1 MSLDAPTPKPRRR
14 KAAVADAPAG
24 YHEARDV
31 APGRSS
37 DPAPAPA
44 TTPTHTFRLPG
55 GKTMTLS
62 TDRVRAAPA
71 LSPQLSFA
79 LGQNAIGL
87 GLWGLCAPKGVNR
100 FLGLTNSPQ
109 TTQALFGARELATG
123 MALFSDPTR
132 ASALWARVAGDAFD
146 IAVLSRLIRRDNPK
160 RGNARLALGV
170 VLAVTALDLIAAI
183 RLTNVHRNGQGAPR

>member
-1 MSLDAPTPKPRRR
+1 MSLDVFRS
-14 KAAVADAPAG
+14 DAPPRGASG
-24 YHEARDV
+24 APPSGFAR
-31 APGRSS
+31 PSHPSS
-37 DPAPAPA
+37 APA
-44 TTPTHTFRLPG
+44 TTPTRTFRLPG

-71 LSPQLSFA
+71 VSPQISFL

-87 GLWGLCAPKGVNR
+87 GLWGLCAPRGVNR

-109 TTQALFGARELATG
+109 ATQVLFGARELATG

-132 ASALWARVAGDAFD
+132 AGALWSRVAGDAFD
-146 IAVLSRLIRRDNPK
+146 IAVLSRLVRRGAPK

-170 VLAVTALDLIAAI
+170 VLAVTALDLIAAV
-183 RLTNVHRNGQGAPR
+183 RMSNVDRSGRRAAL